1 MFLDLYSLHSG
12 SFPNNEFKRVLGTFT
27 ASSQLNVPTCIL
39 FATDHA
45 QLRSVQIR
53 PDKWLGPYTIRGLR
67 LWDETVVSEGGAWS
81 LRGPQKERKYGK
93 RIQQLQWR
101 EFNTLLTWLLP
112 YFRSWGR
119 SCRRNSKGS
128 VVCSAIVN
136 APVSSWRG
144 KVRFFFF

>member
-12 SFPNNEFKRVLGTFT
+12 SFPNNEFNRVLGSFT
-27 ASSQLNVPTCIL
+27 ASSQLNVPTCTL

-53 PDKWLGPYTIRGLR
+53 PDIMAGPLQNTWPQIVGWNSRQWG
-67 LWDETVVSEGGAWS
+67 DAWS
-81 LRGPQKERKYGK
+81 LHGPQKERKYGK
-93 RIQQLQWR
+93 HIQQLQWR

-119 SCRRNSKGS
+119 SCRRNSEGS

-136 APVSSWRG
+136 APVSSWRW